1 MIHSPDMNISDIVRS
16 DYRTADVFKKYNI
29 NYCCNGQVT
38 MADAC
43 SRYGLDHAV
52 LARELEEAIRDIRL
66 SPGLQFNEWKI
77 DFLVDYIVN
86 VHHAYLRQALPC
98 LESRIAALLE
108 THGGKHP
115 ELPAVLPLFKE
126 LSLVLMNQLKYEE
139 EIIFPYIKQVD
150 TAYRKKETYGSL
162 FVRTLRKPIGTL
174 EKDSGLVAELLT
186 QLKQLCNQYI
196 IPGDACTGRQVLYYK
211 LREFHDDMVQ
221 HKHLENNILF
231 PRISP
236 VENEL
241 LRL

>member
-1 MIHSPDMNISDIVRS
+1 MLHGPDMIISDIVRS

-43 SRYGLDHAV
+43 SKYRLEYTTIAK
-52 LARELEEAIRDIRL
+52 ELEEAIRDIRL

-77 DFLVDYIVN
+77 DFLVDYIIN
-86 VHHAYLRQALPC
+86 VHHAYLLQALPS
-98 LESRIAALLE
+98 LESRIALLLE
-108 THGGKHP
+108 THETKLPG
-115 ELPAVLPLFKE
+115 LPAILPIFKE

-150 TAYRKKETYGSL
+150 SAYRKKETYGSL
-162 FVRTLRKPIGTL
+162 FVRTLRKPLGTL

-186 QLKQLCNQYI
+186 QLRQLCNQYNT
-196 IPGDACTGRQVLYYK
+196 PSDTCTGRQVLYHK

-231 PRISP
+231 PRIIP
-236 VENEL
+236 IENEL